1 MLDKSYF
8 SLQARITAFHL
19 AAIVGNV
26 DFLKIL
32 YNKKP
37 GVAMAKDNTGRS
49 ALHYA
54 CGYEGKYTA
63 ALKYLVCDIELEVD
77 HCDQARITAFHLAA
91 IVGNVDFLKILY
103 NKKPG
108 VAMAKD
114 NTGRSALH
122 YACGYEGKYTAA
134 LKYLVCDIELEVDH
148 CDQVRM

>member
-63 ALKYLVCDIELEVD
+63 ALKYLVCDIEL
-77 HCDQARITAFHLAA
+77 
-91 IVGNVDFLKILY
+91 
-103 NKKPG
+103 KPG